1 MVRLAPE
8 AETRGLV
15 TPTMQRGITT
25 VLTIL
30 FLATAALNAQDAGA
44 AAKPDKAEAK
54 GAEATAKPAEK
65 KADGSTPLTTGPLD
79 DFEKQLQKELEGSPD
94 RATTSA
100 EQPSVF
106 WQFVRTLITLAF
118 LLGLFYG
125 IFRLYKFRR
134 ELPQQ
139 NFSAISSIY
148 EYPLGT
154 NQRLQILEIAGKLMI
169 LGVSDNSVQLISE
182 VTDKYTIDR
191 IKLDCA
197 EDSKQ
202 TRTDF
207 LSELSRAIKTNI
219 ADRFG
224 KKGPMNFTGSGGE
237 KIADNLE
244 AQRQS
249 SMERLRK
256 LKSEKF
262 DWQSAKRPPAD
273 WRQKP

>member
-1 MVRLAPE
+1 
-8 AETRGLV
+8 
-15 TPTMQRGITT
+15 MQRGITT

-44 AAKPDKAEAK
+44 AAKPEKTEIKPAEA
-54 GAEATAKPAEK
+54 AAKPAEK
-65 KADGSTPLTTGPLD
+65 KADPLD

-94 RATTSA
+94 RAATNA

-197 EDSKQ
+197 EDAKQ

-224 KKGPMNFTGSGGE
+224 KKGPMNFTGSDGE

-262 DWQSAKRPPAD
+262 DW
-273 WRQKP
+273 RQKP